1 MKINL
6 SSNSNVTGIGVF
18 PIMFVAISLA
28 AIVSSFVLANSIQD
42 YGMKSRGF
50 SAIIVVYLSACF
62 VLHFLSSRAAGK
74 RGSMAAEEN
83 VESRID
89 DQLKGIEEA
98 GEVFSG
104 SLNSADVFRLVSSRA
119 NQVLP
124 FTASA
129 LFVVD
134 KTVRSFKAVHAQGE
148 NAGSLAGIE
157 IPLDAGLAGRSFG
170 SQMVQIDRGAIG
182 TDETIPAEALAGFRS
197 AAAIPLIRSGEVFA
211 VMALYSDLRTAFD
224 GNAITTLEAIG
235 ERITPLV
242 LSSLSFERSLSNALT
257 DPVTHLPNERAFH
270 LILENQIAESQRNPE
285 DRPLTI
291 LAIDIREFDQLNLK
305 FGHVAGDRILSLVA
319 NTVKSQLRQMDFFA
333 RAANDE
339 FLAILPT
346 TNEAVAD
353 EVISRI
359 NTSLFTTTFYVND
372 VDSISPT
379 LNFGIASFGSDGE
392 TSDLLVLAA
401 RLRKEQAKT
410 SGPRNVLWFPKEAV
424 N

>member
-1 MKINL
+1 MKVTIN
-6 SSNSNVTGIGVF
+6 SNSNTSGFGVF
-18 PIMFVAISLA
+18 PIIFVVTSLA
-28 AIVSSFVLANSIQD
+28 AIASSFVLANSIQD

-50 SAIIVVYLSACF
+50 SAIIVIYLSACF
-62 VLHFLSSRAAGK
+62 VIHFLSSKAAGK
-74 RGSMAAEEN
+74 RVAATSTEGEGA
-83 VESRID
+83 RID
-89 DQLKGIEEA
+89 EHLKGIEEA

-104 SLNSADVFRLVSSRA
+104 SLKSGDVFRLVSSRA

-134 KTVRSFKAVHAQGE
+134 KTVRSFKTVHAHGD
-148 NAGSLAGIE
+148 NAERLTGLE
-157 IPLDAGLAGRSFG
+157 IPLDAGLAGRCYE
-170 SQMVQIDRGAIG
+170 SQMVQIG
-182 TDETIPAEALAGFRS
+182 
-197 AAAIPLIRSGEVFA
+197 
-211 VMALYSDLRTAFD
+211 
-224 GNAITTLEAIG
+224 
-235 ERITPLV
+235 ITPLV

-346 TNEAVAD
+346 ANVAVAE

-359 NTSLFTTTFYVND
+359 NTSLFTTTFYVSD
-372 VDSISPT
+372 SDSISPV
-379 LNFGIASFGSDGE
+379 LNFGVASFGTDGE
-392 TSDLLVLAA
+392 TSDLLILAA
-401 RLRKEQAKT
+401 RLRKEQAKA

>member
-6 SSNSNVTGIGVF
+6 TSNSNVTGVGVF
-18 PIMFVAISLA
+18 PVVFVVISLA
-28 AIVSSFVLANSIQD
+28 AIASSFVLANSIQD

-62 VLHFLSSRAAGK
+62 VIHFLNSRVASK
-74 RGSMAAEEN
+74 RALDLAEVKKEDAIY
-83 VESRID
+83 EH
-89 DQLKGIEEA
+89 LKGIEEA

-119 NQVLP
+119 DQVLP
-124 FTASA
+124 FTASV

-134 KTVRSFKAVHAQGE
+134 KTVRSFKAVHAQGANSE
-148 NAGSLAGIE
+148 RLTGIE
-157 IPLDAGLAGRSFG
+157 MPLDAGLAGRCYESH
-170 SQMVQIDRGAIG
+170 MVQIDRGAIG
-182 TDETIPAEALAGFRS
+182 MNESIPGEALTGFRS

-211 VMALYSDLRTAFD
+211 VMAIYSDSRTAFD

-235 ERITPLV
+235 DRITPLV

-257 DPVTHLPNERAFH
+257 DPVTHLPNERAFN
-270 LILENQIAESQRNPE
+270 LILENQIAETQRNPE

-291 LAIDIREFDQLNLK
+291 LAIDIREFDQLNLR

-319 NTVKSQLRQMDFFA
+319 NTVKAQLRQMDFFA

-346 TNEAVAD
+346 ANEAVAE

-372 VDSISPT
+372 TDSISPV
-379 LNFGIASFGSDGE
+379 LNFGVAAFGADGE
-392 TSDLLVLAA
+392 TSDLLILAA
-401 RLRKEQAKT
+401 RLRKEQAKAG
-410 SGPRNVLWFPKEAV
+410 GPRKVLWFPKEAI

>member
-1 MKINL
+1 MKVTIN
-6 SSNSNVTGIGVF
+6 SNSSTSGFGVF
-18 PIMFVAISLA
+18 PIIFVVTSLTAIA
-28 AIVSSFVLANSIQD
+28 SSFVLANSIQD

-50 SAIIVVYLSACF
+50 SAIIVIYLSACF
-62 VLHFLSSRAAGK
+62 VIHFLSSKAAGK
-74 RGSMAAEEN
+74 RAGAAAAEGEG
-83 VESRID
+83 SRID
-89 DQLKGIEEA
+89 EHLKGIEEA

-104 SLNSADVFRLVSSRA
+104 SLKSGDVFRLVSSRA
-119 NQVLP
+119 SQVLP

-134 KTVRSFKAVHAQGE
+134 KTVRSFKTVHAQGE
-148 NAGSLAGIE
+148 NAERLTGIE
-157 IPLDAGLAGRSFG
+157 IPLDAGLAGRCYE

-182 TDETIPAEALAGFRS
+182 LNETVPAEALSGFRS

-211 VMALYSDLRTAFD
+211 VLAIYSDSRVAFD

-235 ERITPLV
+235 ERVTPLV

-270 LILENQIAESQRNPE
+270 LILENQIAESQRNPG

-305 FGHVAGDRILSLVA
+305 FGHVAGDRVLSLVA

-346 TNEAVAD
+346 ANIAVAE

-372 VDSISPT
+372 SESISPV
-379 LNFGIASFGSDGE
+379 LNFGIASFGVDGE
-392 TSDLLVLAA
+392 TSDLLILAA
-401 RLRKEQAKT
+401 RLRKEQSKA